1 MHLVAQLYVKSLYCF
16 VSITLFLTVFK
27 NINSVQYKTKITSLY
42 FEWPWFISRLIY
54 VTHYMYINWRRKK
67 NNWVIFCRP
76 VTLNLLPTIHCKVKN
91 PPKITGLCP
100 YYADHW
106 RSRTVPK
113 HFHMLQKNSPLHR
126 HIAVSINTKHIW
138 VTISCFSALY
148 FRVPF
153 DGSYVS
159 SQPVFQ
165 YIPVYRWQS
174 TTNISIVSI

>member
-1 MHLVAQLYVKSLYCF
+1 MNTNKNYF
-16 VSITLFLTVFK
+16 IVFW
-27 NINSVQYKTKITSLY
+27 VT
-42 FEWPWFISRLIY
+42 LIY
-54 VTHYMYINWRRKK
+54 QQINLRDPLHVYKLKTKK

-153 DGSYVS
+153 DGSNVS

-174 TTNISIVSI
+174 TTDISIVSI